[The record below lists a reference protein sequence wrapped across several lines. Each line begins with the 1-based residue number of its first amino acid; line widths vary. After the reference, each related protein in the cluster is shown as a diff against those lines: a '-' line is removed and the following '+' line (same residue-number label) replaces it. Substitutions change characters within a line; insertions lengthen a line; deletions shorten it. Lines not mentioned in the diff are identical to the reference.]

1 MGPPLSRVWVHP
13 KQGKL
18 QVVCINIIV
27 SSTLNLFLGC
37 VKVSDELCLACVQS
51 APLVASGP
59 AGKGL
64 VSNYTRHTSYE
75 EKGVWHTTYFA
86 SALTIFSLRWL
97 L

>member
-51 APLVASGP
+51 APLVAGGP
-59 AGKGL
+59 AWKGL
-64 VSNYTRHTSYE
+64 VSNCTHDTRVMRK
-75 EKGVWHTTYFA
+75 KGFGTQ
-86 SALTIFSLRWL
+86 LTLPQL
-97 L
+97 